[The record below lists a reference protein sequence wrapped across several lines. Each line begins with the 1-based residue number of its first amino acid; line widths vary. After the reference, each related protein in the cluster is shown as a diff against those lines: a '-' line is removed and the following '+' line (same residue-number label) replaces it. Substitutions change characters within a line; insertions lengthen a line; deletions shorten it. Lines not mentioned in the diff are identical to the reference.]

1 MVEKKKFTWDAA
13 RKRAEKYKKLG
24 RDYEV
29 ADHPDH
35 PAYKKKKS
43 TIKFINKKVLTLVTP
58 SFLLL

>member
-1 MVEKKKFTWDAA
+1 MVEKKNFSWDAA

-43 TIKFINKKVLTLVTP
+43 TINFINKKK
-58 SFLLL
+58 S